1 MRGSLSRKFMIRI
14 TAILLLITG
23 INLGLDYYEQKNQIL
38 QELKEKSR
46 VITGQLL
53 ATREFIARNQDR
65 INYDSRGH
73 FEFKGLN
80 PAAVGRGVG
89 EIFNRSTGYQIKQ
102 TRLNPRSPGNAPD
115 AFEVKGLRVL
125 AENPLLTEYYGF
137 DELNGERVFRY
148 MVPLRVEESCLQ
160 CHGEP
165 AGQPD
170 ITGYPKEGYRVGE
183 LGGAISLVVPVK
195 NLLAAVQQNLLRHL
209 AFFFILLLVI
219 LGVVY
224 LLIHRLVSAPLNL
237 LCRAA
242 VRLGKGELDVSLPS
256 LGSGTEIGQ
265 LAARF
270 QWMARQLH
278 DLYTGLEQKVRERTA
293 QLQEANELLERQ
305 RQELE
310 KANQELSRA
319 SEMKSRF
326 LAGMSHEMRTP
337 LTSIIAFSELLL
349 QETAGKNSLQRQ
361 NLQEI
366 KASARRLLA
375 LIEDLL
381 DLAKIE
387 AGRFHLQ
394 RELVD
399 LADIFESVDKTLGP
413 LREEKGLDWYW
424 EVEPDVPLMEID
436 GEKIRRAILN
446 LAHNAVKFTPPG
458 GRVEMRAGF
467 DPERKEVFIRV
478 TDSGTGIEPEEL
490 DRIFEPFYQAAN
502 SRTHKYG
509 GSGLGLSLAREL
521 VELHGGYIS
530 AASKPGE
537 GSTFNIYLPVTQVP

>member
-89 EIFNRSTGYQIKQ
+89 EIFNQSTGYHIKQ
-102 TRLNPRSPGNAPD
+102 TRLNPRNPGNAPD
-115 AFEVKGLRVL
+115 AFEIKGLQAL
-125 AENPLLTEYYGF
+125 AQNPSMTEFYGF
-137 DELNGERVFRY
+137 DEQNGEKVFRY
-148 MVPLRVEESCLQ
+148 MVPLRVEEYCLQ

-165 AGQPD
+165 AGRPD
-170 ITGYPKEGYRVGE
+170 ISGYPREGYRVGD
-183 LGGAISLVVPVK
+183 LGGAISLIVPVN
-195 NLLAAVQQNLLRHL
+195 NLLAALRHNLLRHL
-209 AFFFILLLVI
+209 GFFFILLLVI

-224 LLIHRLVSAPLNL
+224 FLIQRLVTGPLNQL
-237 LCRAA
+237 RLAA
-242 VRLGKGELDVSLPS
+242 VRLGEGELDLSFPRLDS
-256 LGSGTEIGQ
+256 SAEIGQ
-265 LAARF
+265 LAAQFRR
-270 QWMARQLH
+270 MARQLH
-278 DLYTGLEQKVRERTA
+278 DLYTGLEQKVQERTA

-310 KANQELSRA
+310 NANRELTRA

-349 QETAGKNSLQRQ
+349 QEVKEENIRQRQ

-381 DLAKIE
+381 DLARIE
-387 AGRFHLQ
+387 AGRFQLH

-399 LADIFESVDKTLGP
+399 LADIFESIDKTLSP
-413 LREEKGLDWYW
+413 LIEANGLGWYW
-424 EVEPDVPLMEID
+424 EVEPDVPLMEVD

-458 GRVEMRAGF
+458 GEVEMRAGF
-467 DPERKEVFIRV
+467 DPGRKEVFIRV
-478 TDSGTGIEPEEL
+478 ADNGMGIEPEEL
-490 DRIFEPFYQAAN
+490 DRVFERFYQAGN
-502 SRTHKYG
+502 SRAHKYG

-530 AASKPGE
+530 VTSKPGE
-537 GSTFNIYLPVTQVP
+537 GSTFVIHLPVA